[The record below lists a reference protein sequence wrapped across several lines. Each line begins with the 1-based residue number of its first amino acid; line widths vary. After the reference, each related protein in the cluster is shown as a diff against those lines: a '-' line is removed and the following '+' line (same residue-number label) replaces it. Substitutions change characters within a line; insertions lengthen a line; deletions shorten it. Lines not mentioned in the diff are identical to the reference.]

1 MVGAGSHTPP
11 HDGGVTEMV
20 KGVTMSMEH
29 RYWISRASSM
39 FHFLSPH
46 LV

>member
-1 MVGAGSHTPP
+1 MVGAGSHTPPP

-20 KGVTMSMEH
+20 KAVTMSMEH

-39 FHFLSPH
+39 CI
-46 LV
+46 